1 MRELRSSKNT
11 IEIRDELAGT
21 IHEFHYRMPTTK
33 ERMQYQA
40 GLLERKGN
48 KIINHSYAQQIKFG
62 ALILTGLKPGT
73 LAVDGVALS
82 AVPEDPGYRDDWK
95 ENLVEGCPELI
106 AVMARTVFEG
116 AGVVAPRAEIEFAMA
131 DENGEIVAEEAAPLG
146 E

>member
-1 MRELRSSKNT
+1 MRELKSTKNT
-11 IEIRDELAGT
+11 IEIRDELAGVV
-21 IHEFHYRMPTTK
+21 HEFHYRMPTTK

-48 KIINHSYAQQIKFG
+48 KIINHSYARQIKFG
-62 ALILTGLKPGT
+62 LAILTGIKPGT

-82 AVPEDPGYRDDWK
+82 SNPGDEGYREDWK
-95 ENLVEGCPELI
+95 DILSDGCPELV

-116 AGVVAPRAEIEFAMA
+116 AGVVAPRPELEFAMA
-131 DENGEIVAEEAAPLG
+131 DEHGEIVAEEARPLG